1 MATWPEANQK
11 RTHARNAT
19 LELLSDGRRR
29 HSRGSQASSRHA
41 EFDSLGVSVERN
53 GQAMSDVSSF
63 HTESLYSQHADNLQ
77 DSVSLPSHFSSE
89 VTYHRSYPNITIGC
103 VSIVVAF
110 FLFITGGVLI
120 TVFKH
125 KNEQKA
131 IKMAC
136 EVLMAA
142 GLFGFTGGVT
152 NWVGLK
158 LIFNR
163 IPGLFFSGAISKN
176 FVTARKLMANFILE
190 EFFSPSQVRTYVK
203 DKKSSY
209 LKAEHIDNQLEKLL
223 DSRRAEN
230 MIHEQL
236 DVLMG
241 TPEGLRLR
249 MLGVTKAKLAPLVK
263 PQLLKFKTQIVPL
276 VLSSMESVDLL
287 NADHLRE
294 QIVDLISSRT
304 HELSAQQVK
313 QLVEDAVYRHLSWI
327 VFWGSVLGAF
337 VGCAAELA
345 SVYINGT

>member
-1 MATWPEANQK
+1 
-11 RTHARNAT
+11 
-19 LELLSDGRRR
+19 
-29 HSRGSQASSRHA
+29 
-41 EFDSLGVSVERN
+41 
-53 GQAMSDVSSF
+53 
-63 HTESLYSQHADNLQ
+63 
-77 DSVSLPSHFSSE
+77 
-89 VTYHRSYPNITIGC
+89 
-103 VSIVVAF
+103 
-110 FLFITGGVLI
+110 
-120 TVFKH
+120 
-125 KNEQKA
+125 
-131 IKMAC
+131 
-136 EVLMAA
+136 
-142 GLFGFTGGVT
+142 
-152 NWVGLK
+152 
-158 LIFNR
+158 
-163 IPGLFFSGAISKN
+163 
-176 FVTARKLMANFILE
+176 MANFILE

-203 DKKSSY
+203 DKKRSY
-209 LKAEHIDNQLEKLL
+209 VTAEHIDNQLEKLL